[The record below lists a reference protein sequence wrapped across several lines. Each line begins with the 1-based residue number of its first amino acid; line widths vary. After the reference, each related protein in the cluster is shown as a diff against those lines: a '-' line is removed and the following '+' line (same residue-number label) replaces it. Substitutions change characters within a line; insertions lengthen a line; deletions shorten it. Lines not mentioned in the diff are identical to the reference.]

1 MKDNIKKLY
10 KQIEDWLEEGDIEI
24 PTFELMHHMIQVC
37 DFHNQWKENGYEND
51 PSNPE
56 TIDPDDLE
64 DFKISAKKKFG
75 SKTYANLSYK
85 KSFSLTNPD
94 QLQIG
99 VEYKLNRNLSLV
111 GNMDDKGNLHLKYRY
126 RYAY

>member
-1 MKDNIKKLY
+1 MNLPNANPFGRNYQMDKVMLNNPSAGPL
-10 KQIEDWLEEGDIEI
+10 
-24 PTFELMHHMIQVC
+24 V
-37 DFHNQWKENGYEND
+37 NGQNLSASEKN
-51 PSNPE
+51 
-56 TIDPDDLE
+56 DLE

>member
-1 MKDNIKKLY
+1 MQKLAPDNIDITGAAGFISSGMY
-10 KQIEDWLEEGDIEI
+10 SNERDQID
-24 PTFELMHHMIQVC
+24 
-37 DFHNQWKENGYEND
+37 
-51 PSNPE
+51 
-56 TIDPDDLE
+56 

-75 SKTYANLSYK
+75 NRTIANLSYK

-111 GNMDDKGNLHLKYRY
+111 GNMDDQGNLHFKYRY